1 MLRLVLCPHL
11 SLSKSMTISD
21 YLLDLLKRKKIVLVV
36 ERYCILSL
44 ISV

>member
-1 MLRLVLCPHL
+1 MLRLVLCPRL
-11 SLSKSMTISD
+11 SLSKSMAISD
-21 YLLDLLKRKKIVLVV
+21 YLLELLKRKKIVLVV